1 MFKVIKNSPLYVLA
15 FLLSVT
21 AFVWYAVLS
30 EERGNVLTVA
40 FLDVG
45 QGDSI
50 LTSVTQYTCWFLG

>member
-1 MFKVIKNSPLYVLA
+1 MFTVIKNSPLYVLA

-45 QGDSI
+45 QGDAI
-50 LTSVTQYTCWFLG
+50 LTSVTQYTL